1 MSYKVKKAILPAAGL
16 GTRFLPATKASP
28 KEMLPIV
35 DKPLIQYAVEE
46 AESCGISEFIVITGK
61 NKRAIED
68 HFDRAV
74 SLEQNLQRNGKDSV
88 LAEITRHQESNFAY
102 IRQGEPL
109 GLGHAVSCAG
119 PFVKDEPVAVLL
131 SDDIIPFSE
140 TLLQDM
146 CALYEELQG
155 PIVALMRVPREH
167 IHRYGVIDGTEV
179 RPGVYEISDMVE
191 KPQPSDAPSDLAI
204 IGRYILTP
212 DIFEA
217 LEGVT
222 VGSGGE
228 IQLTDAI
235 KVLSKQRKVYGYIFE
250 GIRYDAGDKMGFLKA
265 TVNMALDNDS
275 LSREFGEFLKE
286 TVDKNS
292 DNKK

>member
-1 MSYKVKKAILPAAGL
+1 MAFKVKKALLPAAGL

-46 AESCGISEFIVITGK
+46 AESCDIREFIIITGK

-74 SLEQNLQRNGKDSV
+74 ALEANLQRSGNDSA

-109 GLGHAVSCAG
+109 GLGHAVACAY
-119 PFVKDEPVAVLL
+119 PFVKDEPFAVLL
-131 SDDIIPFSE
+131 SDDIIPSSE
-140 TLLQDM
+140 TLLRDM
-146 CALYEELQG
+146 CALYDELQG
-155 PIVALMRVPREH
+155 PVVALMRVPREN
-167 IHRYGVIDGTEV
+167 IHRYGVIEGTEI

-191 KPQPSDAPSDLAI
+191 KPKAEDAPSDLAI

-212 DIFEA
+212 DIFGA
-217 LEGVT
+217 LEGIPK
-222 VGSGGE
+222 GSGGE

-235 KVLSKQRKVYGYIFE
+235 KELSKQRKVYGYIYE
-250 GIRYDAGDKMGFLKA
+250 GTRYDAGDKLGFLKA
-265 TVNMALDNDS
+265 TVDMALSNSDLRVDF
-275 LSREFGEFLKE
+275 REFLNE
-286 TVDKNS
+286 TVKDIN